1 MRALSR
7 VLLVAAAATGL
18 CPAWTTPV
26 LRNVCS
32 SAVAPGGTVVVH
44 ADCIDSIK
52 PLLEDVA
59 LTVFYSTDSQATWHQ
74 TPMAAVGEPGY
85 ETTYQGSFPASSSG
99 VIYYYVRGD
108 NGTNFGTQSP
118 FNSGDAWPVPDNL
131 LTEVALEGTGDT
143 INDPDG
149 EWLDLTSCALGY
161 SDGKVYGRLTNHSS
175 SWPTSGGLFGPWYL
189 YSVGFWNS
197 EAATGDTLG
206 YAMVHV
212 SILTYTDGL
221 YELNRYES
229 TYTRIGDI
237 DIQTSGN
244 RLIMRCNVSDL
255 AARRGFQPWPNQC
268 GYLCG
273 AKGDARSAN
282 LSLRSWQHDST
293 NSSRFYLDR
302 TPRFVVGQNQSPVL
316 SLGGV
321 DPDSGT
327 GETDFRFHV
336 HYVDADTNLPVL
348 RSVVVDA
355 DTYPLLPNG
364 HRYAVGVTF
373 SRDQRG
379 FGAGVH
385 EFRFVFSDGESE
397 ATTISDTFIVT
408 GNGAVAEGPNDGGVG
423 FAASPNPFSSEV
435 RLRVPSGCRVLRIF
449 DGCGNLVRSLSIPYS
464 SLSGSRSLSWDG
476 TDRLGRLLPAGM
488 YFLREEGGP
497 LRRLL
502 VKLTDH

>member
-1 MRALSR
+1 MGARTR
-7 VLLVAAAATGL
+7 VLLLAAAATGL

-26 LRNVCS
+26 LRNVCN
-32 SAVAPGGTVVVH
+32 SAAAPGGTVVVH

-52 PLLEDVA
+52 PSLDDVA
-59 LTVFYSTDSQATWHQ
+59 LTVFYSTDSQATWQQ
-74 TPMAAVGEPGY
+74 TPMTAIGQPGY
-85 ETTYQGSFPASSSG
+85 DTTYQSSFPAPSSG
-99 VIYYYVRGD
+99 TVCYYVRGD

-118 FNSGDAWPVPDNL
+118 VNSDDAWPVPDNL
-131 LTEVALEGTGDT
+131 LAESALEGTGDT

-161 SDGKVYGRLTNHSS
+161 SDGKVYGRMTNHYS

-206 YAMVHV
+206 YAMVRV
-212 SILTYTDGL
+212 NLLTYTPGL

-255 AARRGFQPWPNQC
+255 VARSGFQPWPNQC

-282 LSLRSWQHDST
+282 LSLQSWQHDST
-293 NSSRFYLDR
+293 NSARFYVDR
-302 TPRFVVGQNQSPVL
+302 TPRLVVGQNHPPTL
-316 SLGGV
+316 NLGGV
-321 DPDSGT
+321 EPDTGT
-327 GETDFRFHV
+327 AETDFRFHV

-355 DTYPLLPNG
+355 DTFPLVPSG
-364 HRYAVGVTF
+364 HRYAAGVTF
-373 SRDQRG
+373 TRELRG
-379 FGAGVH
+379 FETGVH
-385 EFRFVFSDGESE
+385 EFKFVFNDGVSE
-397 ATTISDTFIVT
+397 ATTPLDTFVVT
-408 GNGAVAEGPNDGGVG
+408 GTGAVAEVLDGGATG
-423 FAASPNPFSSEV
+423 FAASPNPFSIAV
-435 RLRVPSGCRVLRIF
+435 RFRVPSGCRVLRIF
-449 DGCGNLVRSLSIPYS
+449 DGCGKLVRCLSV
-464 SLSGSRSLSWDG
+464 SRRSVPGQGSLSWDG
-476 TDRLGRLLPAGM
+476 ADGSGRPLPAGM
-488 YFLREEGGP
+488 YFLREGGGP
-497 LRRLL
+497 LRRVL
-502 VKLTDH
+502 VKLNDH